1 MMPELAWCRA
11 LFPSLG
17 RYVDG
22 RPAVFFDGPGG
33 SQVPYPVIE
42 AVSRYYRR
50 SNANTHGAFITSRE
64 TDQVIS
70 EARER
75 VAEFLGISN
84 PALVA
89 FGPNMTTLAF
99 SVSRALEE
107 QIRPGDTVLVTALDH
122 DANVAPWLRYQ
133 RLGAEVLT
141 VPVQTDGTLDLDTL
155 SAFLERRPR
164 LLAVGWASN
173 ALGTVNDLPRLRA
186 WTRQSG
192 TWLVVDAVHWAPH
205 GPIDVGALDPDV
217 LFCSAYK
224 FFGPHVGIAYI
235 HPDLVPCLRP
245 DSVRPKAQEGVRAL
259 ETGTLNHAALAG
271 LSAAIEFIARLS
283 GDPDPTPTRPALR
296 QAMEAVYA
304 YEHELAQ
311 RLYRGLQLL
320 PGVEVLG
327 PPVDSGKLRAPTL
340 SIRHRTKTAPE
351 LSARLGAQG
360 IFTWAGDFYAYN
372 LAQAWNLQAS
382 GGILRFGLAPYNTAE
397 EVDRALETLRALVS
411 EAP

>member
-1 MMPELAWCRA
+1 MQELAWCRA
-11 LFPSLG
+11 LFPSL
-17 RYVDG
+17 RRQVDG
-22 RPAVFFDGPGG
+22 RPAIFFDGPGG

-50 SNANTHGAFITSRE
+50 SNANTHGAFVTSQE
-64 TDQVIS
+64 TDHLIWQT
-70 EARER
+70 RER
-75 VAEFLGISN
+75 VAQFLGISN

-99 SVSRALEE
+99 AVSRALEE
-107 QIRPGDTVLVTALDH
+107 QIHPGDAVVVTALDH

-133 RLGAEVLT
+133 RRGAEVLT
-141 VPVQTDGTLDLDTL
+141 VPVRGDGTLDLDAL

-173 ALGTVNDLPRLRA
+173 ALGTVNDLRRLRA

-205 GPIDVGALDPDV
+205 GPIDVEGLDPDI

-235 HPDLVPCLRP
+235 HPDLAPLLRP
-245 DSVRPKAQEGVRAL
+245 DSVRPKAQDGVAAL

-271 LSAAIEFIARLS
+271 LSAAIEFIAHLS
-283 GDPDPTPTRPALR
+283 GQPDPEPTRPTLV

-304 YEHELAQ
+304 YEHGLAR
-311 RLYRGLQLL
+311 RLYRGLQAL

-327 PPVDSGKLRAPTL
+327 PPVESGTLRAPTL

-351 LSARLGAQG
+351 LSARLGARG

-397 EVDRALETLRALVS
+397 EVDRALDQLSALVS
-411 EAP
+411 EGP

>member
-1 MMPELAWCRA
+1 MQELAWCRS
-11 LFPSLG
+11 LFPSLRRHVG
-17 RYVDG
+17 G

-64 TDQVIS
+64 TDQLIW

-75 VAEFLGISN
+75 VAQFLGISN

-99 SVSRALEE
+99 AVSRALED
-107 QIRPGDTVLVTALDH
+107 QIRPGDAVVVTALDH

-133 RLGAEVLT
+133 RRGAEVFT
-141 VPVQTDGTLDLDTL
+141 VPVEKDGTLDLNTL
-155 SAFLERRPR
+155 STFLERRPR

-205 GPIDVGALDPDV
+205 GPIDVEALDPEV

-235 HPDLVPCLRP
+235 HPALAPLLRP
-245 DSVRPKAQEGVRAL
+245 DSVRPKAQAGVGAL

-271 LSAAIEFIARLS
+271 LSAAIEFIAHLS
-283 GDPDPTPTRPALR
+283 GHPDPKPTRPALH
-296 QAMEAVYA
+296 QAMEAVYV
-304 YEHELAQ
+304 YEHGLAE
-311 RLYRGLQLL
+311 RLYQGLQALA
-320 PGVEVLG
+320 GVEVLG
-327 PPVDSGKLRAPTL
+327 PPVERGKLRAPTL
-340 SIRHRTKTAPE
+340 SIRHRTKAAPE
-351 LSARLGAQG
+351 LSARLGEQG

-372 LAQAWNLQAS
+372 LAQTWNLEAS
-382 GGILRFGLAPYNTAE
+382 GGLLRFGLAPYNTAE
-397 EVDRALETLRALVS
+397 EVDRALDQLRALVS